1 MADWDDDGGNVK
13 SGGGFSVS
21 IGSSMNDRGP
31 PHVRSGSVT
40 FE

>member
-21 IGSSMNDRGP
+21 IVHGKLDRVP
-31 PHVRSGSVT
+31 LSVCT
-40 FE
+40 TCTLL

>member
-21 IGSSMNDRGP
+21 IVHEKLDHFP
-31 PHVRSGSVT
+31 SVSV
-40 FE
+40 